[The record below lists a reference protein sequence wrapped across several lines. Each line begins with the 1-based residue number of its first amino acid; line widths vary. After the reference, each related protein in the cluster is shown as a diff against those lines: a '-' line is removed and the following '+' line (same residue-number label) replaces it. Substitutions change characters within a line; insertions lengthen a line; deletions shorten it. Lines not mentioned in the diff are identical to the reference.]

1 MQPSP
6 HRQHS
11 AYVGL
16 YFFACFLG
24 YSLARSG
31 NALIRADG
39 HIPILSRWLS
49 WHQGCTFDLLQLT
62 ARTVRISPH
71 RRSINSDLPS
81 DRILFAIQTGR
92 VFIIRLSR
100 NTTTAAECV
109 RSCSFTSWLRCFNLT
124 AFGLGQSVFINIYAS
139 TIDRSV
145 FCSVCILKSSA
156 LCSGL
161 RWIFNTAENR
171 SDRPVGRRPSS
182 SPPLSML

>member
-1 MQPSP
+1 MIRRNKRPRLLDPTVLCKASVPASPVCRSSLILPTWLRKRSSGSKASWPLPAVRYAQFAALTSPSTQRLHWP
-6 HRQHS
+6 VFLR
-11 AYVGL
+11 G
-16 YFFACFLG
+16 FLG

-71 RRSINSDLPS
+71 RRSVNSDLPS

-109 RSCSFTSWLRCFNLT
+109 RSCSFTSWLRCFNC
-124 AFGLGQSVFINIYAS
+124 S
-139 TIDRSV
+139 T
-145 FCSVCILKSSA
+145 
-156 LCSGL
+156 
-161 RWIFNTAENR
+161 
-171 SDRPVGRRPSS
+171 
-182 SPPLSML
+182 